1 VKVLGIGNAIVDVI
15 CKVEENFL
23 SENNLTKSM
32 MKLVDEVEF
41 KKLLSNL
48 TIKETIAGGSVANS
62 IVGLSQLGN
71 TVSFIGKVS
80 NDELGNKYEKSLTN
94 EKVKYCYQ
102 KKKESIPTGT
112 CLILIT
118 PDSERTM
125 CTFLG
130 IAGKVSDKDIDEN
143 AVKNSE
149 LVFLEGY
156 LWDEGEPR
164 TAFNKAINISK
175 KTAISLS
182 DRFCVDRHKK
192 SFLDLVNNKLDI
204 TFANE
209 QEILS
214 LIDAKSFDEV
224 ILFGKQLGK
233 LLVITRG
240 EKGSIAIQKNEVVQC
255 DSKKD
260 LKIVDLTGAGD
271 LFAAGF
277 LHGHV
282 NNLSIKE
289 SLEKALDKKLKA
301 DEKIYY
307 LSPKGKL
314 FDQKLAKE
322 LSKEKTI
329 NLICGHFEGVD
340 QRVIDSRNIIELSI
354 GDFILSGGESAAFVV
369 IDAILRLVP
378 GVIGNNNSIEEETFE
393 NGLLEYP
400 QYTKPQIWEKK
411 SVPDV
416 LLSGD
421 HAKIK
426 DWRLSQSEAI
436 TRDRRPDLWQKY
448 KKD

>member
-1 VKVLGIGNAIVDVI
+1 MKVLGIGNAIVDVI
-15 CKVEENFL
+15 CKVEESFL
-23 SENNLTKSM
+23 SENNLAKST
-32 MKLVDEVEF
+32 MKLVDETEF

-48 TIKETIAGGSVANS
+48 NIEETIAGGSVANS

-71 TVSFIGKVS
+71 PVSFIGKVN
-80 NDELGNKYEKSLTN
+80 NDELGNKYEKSLIN

-102 KKKESIPTGT
+102 KKEETIPTGT

-182 DRFCVDRHKK
+182 DQFCVDRHKK

-214 LIDAKSFDEV
+214 LIDAKNFDEV
-224 ILFGKQLGK
+224 ISFAKQLGK
-233 LLVITRG
+233 LIVITRD
-240 EKGSIAIQKNEVVQC
+240 EKGSIAVQNNEIVEC
-255 DSKKD
+255 DSKKN

-277 LHGHV
+277 LHGYV
-282 NNLSIKE
+282 NKLSIKE
-289 SLEKALDKKLKA
+289 SLEKGTEMAS
-301 DEKIYY
+301 KII
-307 LSPKGKL
+307 
-314 FDQKLAKE
+314 QK
-322 LSKEKTI
+322 
-329 NLICGHFEGVD
+329 
-340 QRVIDSRNIIELSI
+340 I
-354 GDFILSGGESAAFVV
+354 GA
-369 IDAILRLVP
+369 RL
-378 GVIGNNNSIEEETFE
+378 N
-393 NGLLEYP
+393 
-400 QYTKPQIWEKK
+400 
-411 SVPDV
+411 
-416 LLSGD
+416 
-421 HAKIK
+421 
-426 DWRLSQSEAI
+426 
-436 TRDRRPDLWQKY
+436 
-448 KKD
+448 